1 LVISSAFVIR
11 ISPLS
16 EFVFIRGDPWSM
28 KRRSALHFVL
38 IIGIANFFAD
48 FTYEGARGVI
58 GPFLGS
64 LGASAAIVGF
74 VAGLGELMGYGLRS
88 VSGYLA
94 DKSHRHWAFAFVGY
108 TINMLAVPAL
118 ALAGRWPL
126 AATLVVAERTGRGI
140 RKPTV
145 EAMLSYAGRSIG
157 AGWVFGLN
165 AALDQAGATIG
176 PLLMALVLYL
186 NGGYRTGFGILMV
199 PAVLCLAILVAARLL
214 HPRPHELEEG
224 TGHTFATTNL
234 THAYWIYLAAGA
246 LIAAGFADF
255 ALIGFHFQKV
265 NSVPGNLIPV
275 FYAVAMAGSAVASI
289 PLGRIFDRF
298 GPNISLFAFLIS
310 AAAAPFVFLGSAYF
324 ALIGMILWGIGM
336 SAQGSLFQAMLTGVI
351 PPQKRSTAFGLF
363 DTGYGIAWFLGSAL
377 MGLLYDK
384 SILALVLFSV
394 VLQLA
399 AVPVLFIANKKR

>member
-1 LVISSAFVIR
+1 MRNA
-11 ISPLS
+11 
-16 EFVFIRGDPWSM
+16 
-28 KRRSALHFVL
+28 ALRFVL

-48 FTYEGARGVI
+48 FTYEDARGIV

-88 VSGYLA
+88 VSGYFA
-94 DKSHRHWAFAFVGY
+94 DKSHRHWAFAFLGY

-118 ALAGRWPL
+118 ALTGQWPL
-126 AATLVVAERTGRGI
+126 AASLVVSERIGRGI

-165 AALDQAGATIG
+165 EALDQAGATIG
-176 PLLMALVLYL
+176 PLLIALILFL
-186 NGGYRTGFGILMV
+186 KGGYRTGFGFLLI
-199 PAVLCLAILVAARLL
+199 PALLCLGILVVARYL
-214 HPRPHELEEG
+214 HPRPQDLEELSAQPL
-224 TGHTFATTNL
+224 ATRYL
-234 THAYWIYLAAGA
+234 TPPYWIYLGGGA

-255 ALIGFHFQKV
+255 ALIGFHFQKAHT
-265 NSVPGNLIPV
+265 VPTNLIPV
-275 FYAVAMAGSAVASI
+275 FYAIAMASSALAALLFGRLFDKFGGSIA
-289 PLGRIFDRF
+289 L
-298 GPNISLFAFLIS
+298 LAFFIS
-310 AAAAPFVFLGSAYF
+310 AASAPFVFLGTSSL

-336 SAQGSLFQAMLTGVI
+336 SAQGSLLQAMLTGVI
-351 PPQKRSTAFGLF
+351 PAEKRSTAFGLF
-363 DTGYGIAWFLGSAL
+363 DTGYGITWFLGSAT
-377 MGLLYDK
+377 MGLLYEK

-399 AVPVLFIANKKR
+399 ALPLLFIANKSR